1 MTMLEDLK
9 QDIQEQLL
17 EYHRAFVMA
26 GRSDIA
32 SAVANCLD
40 MVLKAFKDREER
52 TNDKQTGE

>member
-1 MTMLEDLK
+1 MTEKEIDDMVDA
-9 QDIQEQLL
+9 IQEEML

-40 MVLKAFKDREER
+40 IVLKKIEER
-52 TNDKQTGE
+52 EKDDTILAN

>member
-1 MTMLEDLK
+1 MTEKEIDDMVDA
-9 QDIQEQLL
+9 IQEEML

-40 MVLKAFKDREER
+40 IVLKKIEER
-52 TNDKQTGE
+52 EKDDTI

>member
-9 QDIQEQLL
+9 QDIQERLL

-40 MVLKAFKDREER
+40 IVLKKIEER
-52 TNDKQTGE
+52 EKDDTF